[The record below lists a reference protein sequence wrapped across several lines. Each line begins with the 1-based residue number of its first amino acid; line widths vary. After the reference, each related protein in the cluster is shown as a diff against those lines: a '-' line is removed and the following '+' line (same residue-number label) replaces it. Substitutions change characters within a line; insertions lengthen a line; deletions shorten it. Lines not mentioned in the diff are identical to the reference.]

1 MQNDYIKA
9 LAVKTYQEERTREYV
24 ISKKRL
30 FHPPSFTFG
39 FIVAL
44 MFVQLFCSKVKPI
57 DIG

>member
-24 ISKKRL
+24 ISKKRP

-44 MFVQLFCSKVKPI
+44 MFIQLF
-57 DIG
+57 

>member
-9 LAVKTYQEERTREYV
+9 LAVKTYQEDLTREYV
-24 ISKKRL
+24 LSKRRP

-44 MFVQLFCSKVKPI
+44 MFVQLF
-57 DIG
+57 